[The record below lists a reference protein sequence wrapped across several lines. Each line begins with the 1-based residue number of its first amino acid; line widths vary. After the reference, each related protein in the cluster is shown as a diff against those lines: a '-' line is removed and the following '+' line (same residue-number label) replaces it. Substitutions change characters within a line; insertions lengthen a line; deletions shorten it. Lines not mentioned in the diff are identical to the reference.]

1 MTLTIYT
8 ADYDDQDSISDG
20 MSGHV
25 FLDVDENDKSEICGT
40 AFGKL
45 MSDALMH
52 VVNTNTKIDT
62 IMFCYRDKKLGQMFK
77 KFKISQ

>member
-8 ADYDDQDSISDG
+8 DDYDEQDSISDG
-20 MSGHV
+20 MSGRV
-25 FLDVDENDKSEICGT
+25 FLDTDENETEIRGID
-40 AFGKL
+40 FGKKL
-45 MSDALMH
+45 SDALMH

-62 IMFCYRDKKLGQMFK
+62 IMFCYRDKNLGQMFK

>member
-8 ADYDDQDSISDG
+8 DDYDEKDSISDG
-20 MSGHV
+20 MSGQV
-25 FLDVDENDKSEICGT
+25 FLEVDENNKTEIRGI
-40 AFGKL
+40 AFGRL
-45 MSDALMH
+45 MSDALTH

>member
-8 ADYDDQDSISDG
+8 DDYDDQDSISDG
-20 MSGHV
+20 MSGQV
-25 FLDVDENDKSEICGT
+25 FLDVDENDKSEIRGT
-40 AFGKL
+40 AFGKI
-45 MSDALMH
+45 MSDALMY

-62 IMFCYRDKKLGQMFK
+62 IMFCYRDKNLGQMFK

>member
-8 ADYDDQDSISDG
+8 DDYDEQDSISNG
-20 MSGHV
+20 MSGKV
-25 FLDVDENDKSEICGT
+25 FLDDDENDKSEIRGT
-40 AFGKL
+40 SFGHL
-45 MSDALMH
+45 MSDALMYI
-52 VVNTNTKIDT
+52 VNTNTKIDT